1 MITQPLKWSDDWTN
15 FKQNLPHQSI
25 PYSKKNWGN
34 ARHSLCSYQ
43 GKLKPAL
50 AYHLIKTFVPNE
62 GTMFDPFAGV
72 GTIPFEAVL
81 NNRFAYGMDISIMA
95 YYIAQAKVGHSS
107 FDLSCNY
114 ISRMED
120 YICSNTIAHED
131 YEKYATFGLNKKL
144 ADYYEANT
152 FKEILAARKFIQ
164 DTPPSNPS
172 EMVVVSS
179 LLHIL
184 HGNRPYALSRKSH
197 PITPYAPTGEFVY
210 KNLIAKLKEKANR
223 FYDKKNTVPLKSGKI
238 FLQDSTTEWPEQIS
252 ELDAIITSPPFFDST
267 RFYNANWIRLWFCG
281 WEPED
286 FKTKPQL
293 YVDERQ
299 KQDFDVYTPILKQ
312 AKERLKSGGV
322 FVFHLG
328 KSNKCNMGEILQQ
341 KSHKWFNH
349 SELFVENVEHCDT
362 FGISDI
368 GTVTEHQYLVL
379 Y

>member
-1 MITQPLKWSDDWTN
+1 MAEHAFEWSGEWTN
-15 FKQNLPHQSI
+15 FKQNLPHQNI

-43 GKLKPAL
+43 GKLKPAI

-81 NNRFAYGMDISIMA
+81 NNRIAYGMDISIMA
-95 YYIAQAKVGHSS
+95 YYIAQAKVGLSS
-107 FDLSCNY
+107 YDLSC
-114 ISRMED
+114 D
-120 YICSNTIAHED
+120 YINLMDDYIRNNTVAQKD
-131 YEKYATFGLNKKL
+131 YDKYSTFGLNKKL
-144 ADYYEANT
+144 ADYYEINT
-152 FKEILAARKFIQ
+152 FKEILSARKFIQ
-164 DTPPSNPS
+164 ETPPSNSS
-172 EMVVVSS
+172 EMVVISS

-210 KNLIAKLKEKANR
+210 KNIIEKLREKINR
-223 FYDKKNTVPLKSGKI
+223 FYNEKNIIPLKSGQI
-238 FLQDSTTEWPEQIS
+238 FFQDSTTKWPKQIS
-252 ELDAIITSPPFFDST
+252 GLDAIITSPPFFDST

-293 YVDERQ
+293 YIDERQ
-299 KQDFDVYTPILKQ
+299 KQNFDVYIPILKQ

-328 KSNKCNMGEILQQ
+328 KSCKCNMGEILQREGL
-341 KSHKWFNH
+341 KWFKH

-368 GTVTEHQYLVL
+368 GTVTDHQYLVL

>member
-1 MITQPLKWSDDWTN
+1 MAVHTLEWSEDWIN
-15 FKQNLPHQSI
+15 FKQNLPHQKA

-43 GKLKPAL
+43 GKLKPAI

-62 GTMFDPFAGV
+62 GIVFDPFAGV

-81 NNRFAYGMDISIMA
+81 NNRSAFGMDISIVA
-95 YYIAQAKVGHSS
+95 YYIAQAKVGRSLYN
-107 FDLSCNY
+107 LSCNY
-114 ISRMED
+114 INRMEN
-120 YICSNTIAHED
+120 YICRNIIAHKD
-131 YEKYATFGLNKKL
+131 YEKYAVFGLNKKL
-144 ADYYEANT
+144 ADYYEPDT
-152 FKEILAARKFIQ
+152 FKEILSARRFIHE
-164 DTPPSNPS
+164 TPPSNPS
-172 EMVVVSS
+172 EMVVVAS

-210 KNLIAKLKEKANR
+210 KNLIAKLKEKTDR
-223 FYDKKNTVPLKSGKI
+223 FYNKKNAAPLKSGRI
-238 FLQDSTTEWPEQIS
+238 FLQDSTTDWPEQIS
-252 ELDAIITSPPFFDST
+252 EIDAIITSPPFFDST

-286 FKTKPQL
+286 FKTKPKL

-299 KQDFDVYTPILKQ
+299 KQNFDVYVPIFKQ

-322 FVFHLG
+322 LVFHLG
-328 KSNKCNMGEILQQ
+328 KSRKCDMGEIL
-341 KSHKWFNH
+341 KHEGLKWFSH
-349 SELFVENVEHCDT
+349 SELFVENVEHCAT

-368 GTVTEHQYLVL
+368 GTVTDHQYLVL